1 MLNLS
6 KEQKGVTFFASG
18 TSVGACGRV
27 WSLRCCFPS
36 YREARCRENCLW
48 IFGRKINPMIIS
60 HQKII
65 ICKNDSF
72 HIITKQSSIPKLRLF
87 QVHQDKAL
95 YSDIIRTKIHL
106 ASTPGLSCLNGSV
119 IIQNSRLKT
128 PGEMFYFPTK
138 KTNNMKIG

>member
-119 IIQNSRLKT
+119 IIQNFSTL
-128 PGEMFYFPTK
+128 PV
-138 KTNNMKIG
+138 